1 MKKLLSYL
9 LVIALVL
16 VQFMPLVNAETTG
29 SITITTPESET
40 VNGAIDY
47 NIYKVFDLSL
57 ATKEENGQET
67 AVAYRYTIREDSPW
81 YNFFNTG
88 VGKDYVT
95 LTESVPENDNNG
107 VSKMVYVVTWKGED
121 KEERKE
127 VLAKAALEYAKD
139 SNNKVNVTTTATIAQ
154 GGTKTTVTGLKL
166 GYYLVDSSLGALVAL
181 TSTDKNATINEKNTP
196 PTIDKTVKEG
206 NNYGSTSNGQIG
218 DTVEFKVEINAKKG
232 AQNYVLTDTME
243 EGLTLNQD
251 SIAVTAGTTLTA
263 GKDYTVTYPTGKT
276 FEITF
281 AKDYLEKITGNTQI
295 VVTYSAIINE
305 KAVING
311 DGNVNSA
318 QLKYGDNTKT
328 EVDYT
333 RTYVL
338 AFELLKT
345 DANHTQLDGAKF
357 EVYRE
362 TESSP
367 IEFVLVTENG
377 VNYYRVATSN
387 ETGVTEIPVG
397 KVYIKG
403 LDEGTYYLKETVAPE
418 GYNKLTDRIKVT
430 LDDVEDSENSISH
443 HTNLIE
449 YESQTV
455 KFNGD
460 QVKVINTTGTLLP
473 STGGMG
479 TVLFITVGSIMVLGF
494 GVLLVT
500 KLRISKMEI

>member
-16 VQFMPLVNAETTG
+16 VQFMPLVSAETTG

-81 YNFFNTG
+81 YNFFTEG

-95 LTESVPENDNNG
+95 LTESVPEEDENG
-107 VSKMVYVVTWKGED
+107 VSKKVYVVTWKGAD
-121 KEERKE
+121 EENRKE
-127 VLAKAALEYAKD
+127 VLAKAALAYAKE
-139 SNNKVNVTTTATIAQ
+139 KGIAATKTATIAKD
-154 GGTKTTVTGLKL
+154 GTSTTVTGLEL

-232 AQNYVLTDTME
+232 AQNYVLTDTMDK
-243 EGLTLNQD
+243 GLTFNQD
-251 SIAVTAGTTLTA
+251 SIAVTVGTTTLTA

-281 AKDYLEKITGNTQI
+281 AEDYLEKITGNTQI

-305 KAVING
+305 NAVIND

-345 DANHTQLDGAKF
+345 DANNTQLDGAKF

-418 GYNKLTDRIKVT
+418 GYNKLTDRIEVT

-479 TVLFITVGSIMVLGF
+479 TVMFITVGSIMVLGF